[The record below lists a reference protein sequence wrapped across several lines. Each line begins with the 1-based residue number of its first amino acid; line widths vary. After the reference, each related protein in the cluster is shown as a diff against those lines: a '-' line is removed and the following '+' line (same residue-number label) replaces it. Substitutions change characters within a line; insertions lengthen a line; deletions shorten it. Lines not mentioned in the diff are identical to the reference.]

1 MQTRRAIWVV
11 LIAAML
17 IGSAPAVWAAA
28 SAVPVTNEIPVTT
41 GQTPTITIDTG
52 SGGANL
58 NITDYYDGS
67 QLDIDTPDGDIV
79 VSGESGANAT
89 IALGDIEGTE
99 TKVTS
104 IEAGSDWLELNPA
117 DKQRVDVRGDVN
129 SLAFKSVAVDDGTS
143 DIQLAGTAG
152 GTAELRVY
160 GLTPGTTYA
169 FYDST
174 DGILGVAEADSSGV
188 LQSAVDLPS
197 GTQAIEIRS
206 ENNFA
211 SLQIDAT
218 TPTGQI
224 TDQPDELTADI
235 SGVNSET
242 NVTFSLNGEYVGN
255 EIVTSNGT
263 ANASVGDVP
272 LGKSTYTVTATD
284 NLGQSDSTTA
294 TFETPSALVFREEH
308 RPNQTITSGNATV
321 RFFAANGDVA
331 VSRDIKA
338 DGTVN
343 MTGLPDSE
351 FVIFADGA
359 DHYTRTVYLES
370 IFEQNT
376 VYMLNS
382 TARPRDDN
390 SAVRSRFIFEDLT
403 GKFPTDVT
411 TIQIQRAIDEN
422 GDETSEYQTVAGDF
436 WGASSEFEQILER
449 GVRYRIK
456 LVNRETG
463 QTQFPGTHI
472 PTESLSQEIKVSGVI
487 EEAKNGS
494 GVAAVAELSDDAQ
507 DIQIGYTDPA
517 GRTDSLS
524 VTVESQ
530 DGNDILL
537 NETVGGPLGDY
548 EKTISLN
555 ESQAETNWIVTFD
568 AGNRYRASRPV
579 GSGSV
584 SLPISVPAWL
594 LTLLSTMAVTF
605 VGALYGPRTAL
616 LGSWAMVFV
625 AAGIT
630 MFGWA
635 FSPAS
640 VLVAMLVAV
649 GVTLL
654 ERIRPR

>member
-1 MQTRRAIWVV
+1 MQTRRAIWAVLVV
-11 LIAAML
+11 AML
-17 IGSAPAVWAAA
+17 VGSAPAVWAAA
-28 SAVPVTNEIPVTT
+28 TAVPVSDDIPVTT
-41 GQTPTITIDTG
+41 GQTPTVTLATG
-52 SGGANL
+52 SGADLDLTSYLAG
-58 NITDYYDGS
+58 DE
-67 QLDIDTPDGDIV
+67 LDIDTPEGDIV
-79 VSGESGANAT
+79 VSGDSGANVT
-89 IALGDIEGTE
+89 IALDDITGTE
-99 TKVTS
+99 TTATN
-104 IEAGSDWLELNPA
+104 IDAGGNWIELNPA
-117 DKQRVDVRGDVN
+117 DKQRVDVRGDAD
-129 SLAFKSVAVDDGTS
+129 SLAFKSVTPDDGTT
-143 DIQLAGTAG
+143 DIQLAGEAS
-152 GTAELRVY
+152 GTAELRVHD
-160 GLTPGTTYA
+160 LTAGTTYA

-174 DGILGVAEADSSGV
+174 DGILGVGTADGSGV
-188 LQSAVDLPS
+188 LQSEVDLPS

-206 ENNFA
+206 EDDF
-211 SLQIDAT
+211 SSPQIDAT

-224 TDQPDELTADI
+224 VDQPDELSADI
-235 SGVNSET
+235 SGVSSET
-242 NVTFSLNGEYVGN
+242 NVTFALNGEHIGS
-255 EIVTSNGT
+255 ETLSTDGT
-263 ANASVGDVP
+263 ANVSVGDVP
-272 LGKSTYTVTATD
+272 LGGSDYTVEATD
-284 NLGQSDSTTA
+284 ELGQVASTTA
-294 TFETPSALVFREEH
+294 SFETPAALVFREEH

-321 RFFAANGDVA
+321 RFFAANGDIA
-331 VSRDIKA
+331 VSREIKA

-351 FVIFADGA
+351 FVIFADGPN
-359 DHYTRTVYLES
+359 HYTRTVYLES

-376 VYMLNS
+376 VYLLNE
-382 TARPRDDN
+382 TARPRDDS

-422 GDETSEYQTVAGDF
+422 GDGESEFQTVAGDF

-494 GVAAVAELSDDAQ
+494 GVAAVAELSDNPQ
-507 DIQIGYTDPA
+507 EIQIGYTDPA
-517 GRTDSLS
+517 ERTDSLT

-548 EKTISLN
+548 QRTISLN

-568 AGNRYRASRPV
+568 AGTRYRASRPV

-640 VLVAMLVAV
+640 VLVATLVAV
-649 GVTLL
+649 GVTFL